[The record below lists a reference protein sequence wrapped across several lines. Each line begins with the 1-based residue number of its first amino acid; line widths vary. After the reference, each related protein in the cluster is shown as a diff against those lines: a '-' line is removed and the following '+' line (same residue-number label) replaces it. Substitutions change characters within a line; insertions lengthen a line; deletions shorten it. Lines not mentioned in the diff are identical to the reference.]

1 MTMKKEYRPV
11 TISISISA
19 ETNRLLTESAKRSKR
34 TKAIEAIIRL
44 SESLRSVNHIEG
56 HYQQLLTK
64 Y

>member
-1 MTMKKEYRPV
+1 MKQKEYHPV

-19 ETNRLLTESAKRSKR
+19 ETNRLLTESARQSER

-44 SESLRSVNHIEG
+44 SESLRSVDHIEG

>member
-19 ETNRLLTESAKRSKR
+19 ETNRLLTESAYRSKR
-34 TKAIEAIIRL
+34 TKAIEAIISL
-44 SESLRSVNHIEG
+44 SESLRSVNYIEG
-56 HYQQLLTK
+56 HYQQLLMK

>member
-1 MTMKKEYRPV
+1 MKKVDFKPV
-11 TISISISA
+11 TISVSISA
-19 ETNRLLTESAKRSKR
+19 ETNRLLTESASRSKR

-56 HYQQLLTK
+56 HYSNLLNK

>member
-1 MTMKKEYRPV
+1 M
-11 TISISISA
+11 SISISA

>member
-1 MTMKKEYRPV
+1 MKKIDFKPV
-11 TISISISA
+11 TISVSISA
-19 ETNRLLTESAKRSKR
+19 ETNRLLTESASRSKR

-56 HYQQLLTK
+56 HYPNLLNK

>member
-1 MTMKKEYRPV
+1 M
-11 TISISISA
+11 SA
-19 ETNRLLTESAKRSKR
+19 ETNRLLTESASRSKR

-56 HYQQLLTK
+56 HYPNLLNK